1 MADTKTGEIRPVLNG
16 KNVEYRVRKVERFI
30 VTKYEFEGIKGCI
43 RGPGSQMVGEYG
55 SYETA
60 YAVAY
65 ALCRSAHEQLGYPP
79 YDERVQYPRPDLDE
93 VGASMENAQPGDT
106 FA

>member
-1 MADTKTGEIRPVLNG
+1 MADTKTGEIRPVLDG

-30 VTKYEFEGIKGCI
+30 VTKYEFDGVEGRVCDA
-43 RGPGSQMVGEYG
+43 GSQMIGEYG

-60 YAVAY
+60 YAVAC
-65 ALCRSAHEQLGYPP
+65 AMCKEAHQQLGYPV
-79 YDERVQYPRPDLDE
+79 DDVRVQYPRPDFDRIGE
-93 VGASMENAQPGDT
+93 AMSESVVGDT